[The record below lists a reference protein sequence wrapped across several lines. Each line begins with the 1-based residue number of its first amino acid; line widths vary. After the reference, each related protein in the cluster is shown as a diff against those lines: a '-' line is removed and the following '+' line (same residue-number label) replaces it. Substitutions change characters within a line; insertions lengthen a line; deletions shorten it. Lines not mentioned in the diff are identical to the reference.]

1 MKNKS
6 LIATAL
12 LKFGLAIVF
21 LIASTKMPYKY
32 YEFVRVAGFV
42 GFIIV
47 AFTEY
52 QKSSKTLALF
62 WLLSAI
68 IINPLKKVVLHKEYW
83 VIIDIS
89 LAVVLLISACIEGLR
104 IYNTKNDN

>member
-1 MKNKS
+1 MKNES
-6 LIATAL
+6 LIGTGL

-21 LIASTKMPYKY
+21 LVASTKMPYKY

-42 GFIIV
+42 GFLIL

-52 QKSSKTLALF
+52 QKLNKTLALF
-62 WLLSAI
+62 WLLYAI

-83 VIIDIS
+83 MVSDVT
-89 LAVVLLISACIEGLR
+89 LAVILIISIYIDVKR
-104 IYNTKNDN
+104 IKSED